1 MRVVNARGKLRSDFP
16 PVEFCCESAA
26 GLQREFHG
34 VKLKVDLDDTVPYTR
49 VGHCRQKLPYK
60 LGVMVVDA
68 PGDIESWGYVPFELI
83 DIERPP
89 CNPRDA
95 ANHPDCVTCQSSDG
109 PVPYHDGSKN
119 CQSGSI
125 SSWGANSHCTCDTCF

>member
-1 MRVVNARGKLRSDFP
+1 MKVVNAGELRSNCP
-16 PVEFCCESAA
+16 
-26 GLQREFHG
+26 
-34 VKLKVDLDDTVPYTR
+34 K
-49 VGHCRQKLPYK
+49 
-60 LGVMVVDA
+60 
-68 PGDIESWGYVPFELI
+68 
-83 DIERPP
+83 PP

-125 SSWGANSHCTCDTCF
+125 SSGGANSHCTCDTCF